1 VHAEASD
8 GGDDVEAGVYF
19 VLGVGEEGRVA
30 AVGGGGAA
38 AEEVVR
44 ELEQVE
50 AGAFVNRLLRRNTFL
65 FRLNISPF
73 LRQILTIH
81 RK

>member
-1 VHAEASD
+1 MHAEASD
-8 GGDDVEAGVYF
+8 ARHDVEAGVYF
-19 VLGVGEEGRVA
+19 VLGVGEEGGVA
-30 AVGGGGAA
+30 AVGGLAA
-38 AEEVVR
+38 AEEVVG

-50 AGAFVNRLLRRNTFL
+50 AGAFLNRLLRRNTFL

-81 RK
+81 CK